1 MLRKLPEEQP
11 EHDKTKIKISSRL
24 TPHSFADIIFGL
36 ALSIGALFLTQN
48 RVQTS
53 QDFAW
58 NILLFAF
65 SFVVIAITWL
75 LFSRTMSALP
85 SEVPSTLF
93 LTLVLLFC
101 VALEPYVFYMLMN
114 NATQNLLSFTSVGY
128 ALDVGFMFVILGT
141 LASFVLKQ
149 NEKLEEESWG
159 PRLHASAVSAF
170 RRMMIEEYAVAALF
184 LVSAIP
190 IFWVPTPI
198 GHVRFILWYLSFLVP
213 LVSYKYWSSQRREF
227 ETKE

>member
-1 MLRKLPEEQP
+1 LANESA
-11 EHDKTKIKISSRL
+11 EHRTSIRISSRL

-36 ALSIGALFLTQN
+36 ALSISALFLTQN

-58 NILLFAF
+58 NVVLFAF
-65 SFVVIAITWL
+65 SFLVIAITWL
-75 LFSRTMSALP
+75 FYSRTMSVLS

-93 LTLVLLFC
+93 LNLALLFC
-101 VALEPYVFYMLMN
+101 VALEPYLFYMLMN
-114 NATQNLLSFTSVGY
+114 NATQDLLSFTSVGY

-149 NEKLEEESWG
+149 NLRLREDQRLKLR
-159 PRLHASAVSAF
+159 PKDVPAF
-170 RRMMIEEYAVAALF
+170 RRMMFEEYVVAAIF
-184 LVSAIP
+184 LVSSAP

-198 GHVRFILWYLSFLVP
+198 GHLRFVFWYLSFVIPFLI
-213 LVSYKYWSSQRREF
+213 LSSHWLSGKRDDES
-227 ETKE
+227 EY